1 MNRVANSVYELIYA
15 RIRSIQD
22 PPAID
27 LFFQLLKI
35 LIEDLN
41 LGPENPKMSLTVPRS
56 QNRFVVNLNAR
67 YAITLEHSGS
77 IGLLIETSDFQR
89 AQKVL
94 RATSLFRFSK
104 AKKPD
109 DYFLKYPAHQLT
121 IPVLNAI
128 VPMWLKACRNLEPKM
143 SRSPY
148 RKFHSHELYELMLDD
163 ARRMNWARRG

>member
-1 MNRVANSVYELIYA
+1 VYKLIFG
-15 RIRSIQD
+15 RLRSIHD
-22 PPAID
+22 PKAVD

-41 LGPENPKMSLTVPRS
+41 LGPENPKLSLTVPRS

-67 YAITLEHSGS
+67 YAITLEQNGS
-77 IGLLIETSDFQR
+77 LGFLIEMEDFHR
-89 AQKVL
+89 VQKIV

-104 AKKPD
+104 AKKAD
-109 DYFLKYPAHQLT
+109 DYFLKYPTHQLT
-121 IPVLNAI
+121 VPVLNSM

-148 RKFHSHELYELMLDD
+148 RKFHSNELYKLVLDD
-163 ARRMNWARRG
+163 ARRGDWTRRD